1 MKLMRIFKS
10 LMQLMTAAQRV
21 HIFIVNLYSLY
32 IIIVSDDFQSASGTL
47 TLSSDTSESC
57 FDDMIV
63 DDDIREAV
71 PECFTV
77 SILSSTGDIGS
88 PSVATV
94 CISDNDGTFYTYH
107 S

>member
-21 HIFIVNLYSLY
+21 HIFIVNLY

-57 FDDMIV
+57 FDVMIV

>member
-1 MKLMRIFKS
+1 MFVI
-10 LMQLMTAAQRV
+10 A
-21 HIFIVNLYSLY
+21 
-32 IIIVSDDFQSASGTL
+32 SDDFQSASGTL
-47 TLSSDTSESC
+47 TFSSDLTESC
-57 FDDMIV
+57 FDVMIV

-94 CISDNDGTFYTYH
+94 CINDNDGNSLFLQ
-107 S
+107 